1 MKIYEK
7 ILDIAKRR
15 GIFYPS
21 CEIYG
26 GISGFYDYGPIGTR
40 IKKNVEDIIR
50 KAYLIEEYGNFTCS
64 EIECPTLGL
73 DDVWNASGHVKS
85 FSDFTVECSA
95 CKEPFRADHLVEENL
110 KISCDG
116 MSAEQL
122 TGLIKNNNLKC
133 KKCGGELNDVY
144 NYNLMFRTEIAPGK
158 NKRIGYMRP
167 ETAQSTYIAFKRL
180 WEISRKKLPFGILQ
194 LGKSYRNEIS
204 PRQYI
209 IRLREFTQAEM
220 EFFIDP
226 DDKYEYL
233 NLKDDAAIKI
243 MDRDDKISKISI
255 REAHSQGI
263 IKNKAIAYFLQKSV
277 NLFVRMGIDGK
288 RLQLRQHKDTERAFY
303 SKDTWDVEFMSA
315 LGRIEIVGVAD
326 RGNYDLT
333 QHQNCSRESMEI
345 FWNNR
350 RFVPNVIEVAYGID
364 RPVYCVVESCY
375 AEEISGKGE
384 GGESDESKEID
395 ESKERAYFKFPP
407 EISPYVCVFPLMA
420 KDGLPEKAGE
430 VVDVLRKAN
439 LYVFYDKSG
448 SIGRRYA
455 RADEIG
461 VSYAITIDYDTLK
474 DNTVT
479 IRFRDTKE
487 QRRVRIE
494 ELEKVVK

>member
-15 GIFYPS
+15 GLFYPS

-40 IKKNVEDIIR
+40 IKKNVEDMIR
-50 KAYLIEEYGNFTCS
+50 KAYLIEEYGNFPCF
-64 EIECPTLGL
+64 EIECPTLGIE
-73 DDVWNASGHVKS
+73 DVWNASGHVKN
-85 FSDFTVECSA
+85 FSDFIVECSV
-95 CKEPFRADHLVEENL
+95 CKEPFRADHLVEESL

-116 MSAEQL
+116 MNANQL
-122 TGLIKNNNLKC
+122 NELIKKNHLKC
-133 KKCGGELNDVY
+133 KKCGGELGKVY

-194 LGKSYRNEIS
+194 IGKSYRNEIS

-220 EFFIDP
+220 ELFTYP
-226 DDKYEYL
+226 DDKFEYL
-233 NLKDDAAIKI
+233 NLKEDAAIKI
-243 MDRDDKISKISI
+243 IDKNDKIYKISI
-255 REAHSQGI
+255 KEAHNQGI

-303 SKDTWDVEFMSA
+303 SKDTWDVEFMSE
-315 LGRIEIVGVAD
+315 LGRIEIVGIAD

-333 QHQNCSRESMEI
+333 QHQAYSNESMEI
-345 FWNNR
+345 FWNNK

-364 RPVYCVVESCY
+364 RPVYCIVESCY
-375 AEEISGKGE
+375 VEEKDKKG
-384 GGESDESKEID
+384 
-395 ESKERAYFKFPP
+395 KERVYFKFPP

-420 KDGLPEKAGE
+420 KDKLPEKAKE
-430 VVDVLRKAN
+430 VIDVLKKAN
-439 LYVFYDKSG
+439 IYTFYDESG

-461 VSYAITIDYDTLK
+461 VSYAITVDYESLED
-474 DNTVT
+474 DTVT
-479 IRFRDTKE
+479 VRFRDTRE
-487 QRRVRIE
+487 QKRVKID
-494 ELEKVVK
+494 ELEKVLKK

>member
-26 GISGFYDYGPIGTR
+26 GISGFYDYGAIGTR

-50 KAYLIEEYGNFTCS
+50 KAYLIEEYGNFICS
-64 EIECPTLGL
+64 EIECPTLSI
-73 DDVWNASGHVKS
+73 DSVWNASGHVKN
-85 FSDFTVECSA
+85 FSDFMVECRA
-95 CKEPFRADHLVEENL
+95 CKEPFRADHMVEENL

-122 TGLIKNNNLKC
+122 TELIKNNNLKC

-158 NKRIGYMRP
+158 NKRTGYMRP

-194 LGKSYRNEIS
+194 IGHSYRNEIS

-243 MDRDDKISKISI
+243 MDKDDKISEISI
-255 REAHSQGI
+255 KEAHEQRI

-277 NLFVRMGIDGK
+277 NLFVRMGINYQK
-288 RLQLRQHKDTERAFY
+288 LQLRQHNDSERAFY
-303 SKDTWDVEFMSA
+303 SKDTWDVEFMSE

-333 QHQNCSRESMEI
+333 QHQNCSGESMEI
-345 FWNNR
+345 FWNNK

-375 AEEISGKGE
+375 VEEMSEKG
-384 GGESDESKEID
+384 DESN
-395 ESKERAYFKFPP
+395 ERAYFKFPP

-420 KDGLPEKAGE
+420 KDGLTEKAGE
-430 VVDVLRKAN
+430 VVDVLKRAN

-461 VSYAITIDYDTLK
+461 VSYALTIDYDTLK

-479 IRFRDTKE
+479 VRFRDTKE
-487 QRRVRIE
+487 QRRVKID
-494 ELEKVVK
+494 ELKKVVK

>member
-26 GISGFYDYGPIGTR
+26 GISGFYDYGTTGTR

-50 KAYLIEEYGNFTCS
+50 KAYLIEEYGNFTCY
-64 EIECPTLGL
+64 EIDCPTMSVE
-73 DDVWNASGHVKS
+73 DVWTASGHVKN
-85 FSDFTVECSA
+85 FSDFIVECKE

-116 MSAEQL
+116 MGAEAL
-122 TGLIKNNNLKC
+122 TGLIKNSNLKC
-133 KKCGGELNDVY
+133 GKCGGGLNHVY

-194 LGKSYRNEIS
+194 IGKSYRNEIS

-209 IRLREFTQAEM
+209 IRLREFAQAEM
-220 EFFIDP
+220 EFFTDP
-226 DDKYEYL
+226 DDRFEYL
-233 NLKDDAAIKI
+233 NLKDDAAMKI
-243 MDRDDKISKISI
+243 MDKNDKISEISVK
-255 REAHSQGI
+255 EAHNQGI
-263 IKNKAIAYFLQKSV
+263 IKNRAIAYFLQKSV

-288 RLQLRQHKDTERAFY
+288 RLQLRQHKDSERAFY

-333 QHQNCSRESMEI
+333 RHANYSHEPMEI

-350 RFVPNVIEVAYGID
+350 RFVPGVIEVAYGID

-375 AEEISGKGE
+375 VEEKDKKGN
-384 GGESDESKEID
+384 
-395 ESKERAYFKFPP
+395 ERIYFKFPP
-407 EISPYVCVFPLMA
+407 EISPYISVFPLMA
-420 KDGLPEKAGE
+420 KEGLPEKAGE
-430 VVDVLRKAN
+430 VIDVLKKAN
-439 LYVFYDKSG
+439 LYAFYDESG

-461 VSYAITIDYDTLK
+461 VSYAITIDYETLE

-479 IRFRDTKE
+479 VRFRDTRE
-487 QRRVRIE
+487 QRRVKIE
-494 ELEKVVK
+494 ELEKAVK

>member
-26 GISGFYDYGPIGTR
+26 GISGFYDYGSIGTR
-40 IKKNVEDIIR
+40 IKKNIENAIR
-50 KAYLIEEYGNFTCS
+50 KAYLIEEYGNFTCF
-64 EIECPTLGL
+64 EIECPTLSVE
-73 DDVWNASGHVKS
+73 DVWKASGHVKN
-85 FSDFTVECSA
+85 FSDFIVECNT
-95 CKEPFRADHLVEENL
+95 CKEPYRADHLVEEVL

-116 MSAEQL
+116 MNAEQL
-122 TGLIKNNNLKC
+122 TELIKKNNLKC
-133 KKCGGELNDVY
+133 SKCGGELGEVY

-158 NKRIGYMRP
+158 NKKTGYMRP
-167 ETAQSTYIAFKRL
+167 ETAQSTYIGFKRL
-180 WEISRKKLPFGILQ
+180 WEISRKRLPFGVMQ

-209 IRLREFTQAEM
+209 IRLREFTQAEI
-220 EFFIDP
+220 EFFVDP

-233 NLKDDAAIKI
+233 NLKTDAAIKI
-243 MDRDDKISKISI
+243 IDKNDKIFEISI
-255 REAHSQGI
+255 NEAYKQEI

-277 NLFVRMGIDGK
+277 NLFADIGINK
-288 RLQLRQHKDTERAFY
+288 QKLQLRQHKDTERAFY
-303 SKDTWDVEFMSA
+303 SKDTWDIEFISE
-315 LGRIEIVGVAD
+315 LGRIEIVGIAD

-333 QHQNCSRESMEI
+333 QHQNYSRESMEV
-345 FWNNR
+345 FWNNK
-350 RFVPNVIEVAYGID
+350 RFIPNVIEVAYGID

-375 AEEISGKGE
+375 VEEKDEKG
-384 GGESDESKEID
+384 D
-395 ESKERAYFKFPP
+395 ERAYFKFPP
-407 EISPYVCVFPLMA
+407 EISPYVCVFPLVA
-420 KDGLPEKAGE
+420 KDGLPEKAEE
-430 VVDVLRKAN
+430 VVNVLKKAN
-439 LYVFYDKSG
+439 LYVFYDKTG

-479 IRFRDTKE
+479 VRFRDTKE
-487 QRRVRIE
+487 QKRVKID
-494 ELEKVVK
+494 ELEKAVK